1 MLIAGVNITCLYW
14 IAFYGRASYKEQFN
28 TSRGRWLKKKYKA
41 IDNHHESTKMLRRL
55 GNLLSTLHGLDVSP
69 RPLAP
74 VGATPQDTFLVYET
88 FWLPNS
94 PCIWADG
101 LGFLVHGIV
110 MLFRFF
116 GGVPQVAQGYP
127 GVPKGFRGRCHNGS
141 DRLNGQAVGRLD
153 QLVKRYC
160 KAVRGLGGKKRVIS
174 NGFKMKMGL
183 G

>member
-1 MLIAGVNITCLYW
+1 MLIAGVNIACLYW

-28 TSRGRWLKKKYKA
+28 TSRGRWLKKKKYKV
-41 IDNHHESTKMLRRL
+41 IDNHHESKKMLWRL

-116 GGVPQVAQGYP
+116 GGCPKLPKDTRGYP
-127 GVPKGFRGRCHNGS
+127 RVSGGAAIM
-141 DRLNGQAVGRLD
+141 AVTD
-153 QLVKRYC
+153 
-160 KAVRGLGGKKRVIS
+160 
-174 NGFKMKMGL
+174 
-183 G
+183 

>member
-1 MLIAGVNITCLYW
+1 
-14 IAFYGRASYKEQFN
+14 
-28 TSRGRWLKKKYKA
+28 
-41 IDNHHESTKMLRRL
+41 MLRRL

-74 VGATPQDTFLVYET
+74 VGATPQDTFLVYDI

-116 GGVPQVAQGYP
+116 GGCPKLPKDTRGYP
-127 GVPKGFRGRCHNGS
+127 RVSGGAAIM
-141 DRLNGQAVGRLD
+141 AVTD
-153 QLVKRYC
+153 
-160 KAVRGLGGKKRVIS
+160 
-174 NGFKMKMGL
+174 
-183 G
+183 

>member
-1 MLIAGVNITCLYW
+1 M
-14 IAFYGRASYKEQFN
+14 
-28 TSRGRWLKKKYKA
+28 
-41 IDNHHESTKMLRRL
+41 
-55 GNLLSTLHGLDVSP
+55 
-69 RPLAP
+69 
-74 VGATPQDTFLVYET
+74 
-88 FWLPNS
+88 
-94 PCIWADG
+94 
-101 LGFLVHGIV
+101 
-110 MLFRFF
+110 RFF
-116 GGVPQVAQGYP
+116 GSWYRDVIPGYSGVPQVAQGYP